1 MKTLPDDLRCL
12 PIAAITPD
20 GEEDCLCIA
29 VNHPSR
35 CYVTSSGIV
44 THNTDTTTPAD
55 RLPPNPRRLLDEL
68 LAGHSIEEAAT
79 AAGLS
84 PERAPDIARNV
95 GRFLANE
102 WNRSGIDE
110 ESALRQL
117 QQRATERHLPSPPA
131 PPTSEGPP
139 LAAGPRVPSPPGSIF
154 YNRADKWLT
163 GKEIG

>member
-84 PERAPDIARNV
+84 PERAPDIARTV

-102 WNRSGIDE
+102 WNRSIRGPLPRQRMEPLRHRRGI
-110 ESALRQL
+110 R
-117 QQRATERHLPSPPA
+117 PPPA
-131 PPTSEGPP
+131 PATRNG
-139 LAAGPRVPSPPGSIF
+139 A
-154 YNRADKWLT
+154 RASQPASAT
-163 GKEIG
+163 